1 MNQKEVRQLVAY
13 VRGCEGWAVVG
24 SGPYRFH
31 APDGTLIHLHG
42 TVNSRTL
49 ANRRALLERHGLPKR
64 RAHGKRS

>member
-1 MNQKEVRQLVAY
+1 VNQKEVRQLVAY

-31 APDGTLIHLHG
+31 APDGALIHLHG